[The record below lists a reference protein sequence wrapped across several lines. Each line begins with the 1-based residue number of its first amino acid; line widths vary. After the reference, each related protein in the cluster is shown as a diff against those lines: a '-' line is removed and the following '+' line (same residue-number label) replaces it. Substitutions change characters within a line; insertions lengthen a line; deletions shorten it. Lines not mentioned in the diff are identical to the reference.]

1 MAESAGA
8 RKRVDLVEVL
18 IGAVCAGGPRLARA
32 RSDFEEMDPSNK
44 GIERLMRSVVDPE
57 LLAAVVGPRLVPVWV
72 EPLRARFAWFRQTYP
87 ADWVDVEK
95 VWRQQRAR
103 WRRPA
108 AGAGSGPASAATG
121 SRVRSRGYPHRDP
134 DPPRAGPSRAGRRP
148 APARRGE
155 RPAVQTPPAHRP
167 VPAGVAAV
175 DDPDVQPVVAPP
187 DAVTSGEVAAEV
199 ADETARQIREGDEAS
214 KAVPARK
221 PASPTDPAAAR
232 APVLG
237 GSVNGVPAVPPPAPR
252 PAVAASSSRGAK
264 SSEDARIVLSGA
276 AGSLVERFLRA
287 MADSRVQVDS
297 VRRVWIDA
305 DGLVG
310 GWDLWALDM
319 TVAERVRALQRR
331 RER

>member
-108 AGAGSGPASAATG
+108 AGAGSGSAAVATG

-134 DPPRAGPSRAGRRP
+134 EPPRAGPVRAGRRS
-148 APARRGE
+148 APVLRGE
-155 RPAVQTPPAHRP
+155 RPATQPPPAHRP
-167 VPAGVAAV
+167 VPASVAAV
-175 DDPDVQPVVAPP
+175 DDPDVEPVVAPP
-187 DAVTSGEVAAEV
+187 DPVASGEVAAEL
-199 ADETARQIREGDEAS
+199 ADEAARQVREGDEAP
-214 KAVPARK
+214 KAVAARK
-221 PASPTDPAAAR
+221 PAPPPDPGVAR
-232 APVLG
+232 GPVPG
-237 GSVNGVPAVPPPAPR
+237 GGVNGVPAAPPPAPR
-252 PAVAASSSRGAK
+252 PAVAASSSRGAP
-264 SSEDARIVLSGA
+264 SSEDARIVLSGG
-276 AGSLVERFLRA
+276 AGSLVDRFLRA
-287 MADSRVQVDS
+287 MADSRAQVDS

-319 TVAERVRALQRR
+319 TVADRVRALQRG

>member
-1 MAESAGA
+1 MAESAGT

-18 IGAVCAGGPRLARA
+18 IGAVCAGGARLARA
-32 RSDFEEMDPSNK
+32 RSDFERMDPSNK

-72 EPLRARFAWFRQTYP
+72 EPLRARFAWFRRTYP

-108 AGAGSGPASAATG
+108 AGAGSASAATG
-121 SRVRSRGYPHRDP
+121 SRVPSRGYPHRDQ
-134 DPPRAGPSRAGRRP
+134 DPPRAGPTRAGRRP

-155 RPAVQTPPAHRP
+155 RAVTQPPPAHRP
-167 VPAGVAAV
+167 VPAGVPAV
-175 DDPDVQPVVAPP
+175 DDPDVQPVAAPSDSVA
-187 DAVTSGEVAAEV
+187 SGEVAAEL
-199 ADETARQIREGDEAS
+199 ADETARQVREGDEAP
-214 KAVPARK
+214 KAVAARK
-221 PASPTDPAAAR
+221 PAPPPDPAAAR
-232 APVLG
+232 GPVPG
-237 GSVNGVPAVPPPAPR
+237 GGVNGLPVVPPPAPR
-252 PAVAASSSRGAK
+252 PAVAASSSRRAP
-264 SSEDARIVLSGA
+264 SSEDARIVLSGG
-276 AGSLVERFLRA
+276 AGSLVDRFLRA
-287 MADSRVQVDS
+287 MADSRAQVDS

-310 GWDLWALDM
+310 GWDLWALDS
-319 TVAERVRALQRR
+319 TVAERVRALQRG